1 MVASSTPFLLRISD
15 GCSKVSA
22 VAARA
27 ATGNSAASG
36 AAIAAPQPKMFG
48 AVSATPVRPTV
59 VRNDRLSIGERFGII
74 RRLPRSVGSDEHAA
88 ANVRSEE
95 HTSELQSL

>member
-27 ATGNSAASG
+27 ATGHSAASG
-36 AAIAAPQPKMFG
+36 AAIAAPQRKMFG

-59 VRNDRLSIGERFGII
+59 VRNDRRSSGEGFGII
-74 RRLPRSVGSDEHAA
+74 DGSPDQLAPMNMRRQ
-88 ANVRSEE
+88 
-95 HTSELQSL
+95 TSGEP